1 MSPRH
6 KIPLR
11 ALFLVVSIIMLISL
25 IVIGSTAAFNAIIS
39 LSTLAL
45 YVSYIIPIILLLI
58 KRFRNQPVEW
68 GPWSLGR
75 WGLPINLFA
84 VGYAIFI
91 IIFLPFPPMLPVTW
105 LNMNYSGPIMGLVL
119 IFALVDWF
127 TFGKRRWR
135 GPTVKVMSNE
145 D

>member
-1 MSPRH
+1 M
-6 KIPLR
+6 
-11 ALFLVVSIIMLISL
+11 VMVISL

-45 YVSYIIPIILLLI
+45 YVSYIIPIVLLII
-58 KRFRNQPVEW
+58 KRFRKEPVQW
-68 GPWSLGR
+68 GPWRLGR
-75 WGLPINLFA
+75 WGLAINIFA

-91 IIFLPFPPMLPVTW
+91 IIFLPFPPILPVTW
-105 LNMNYSGPIMGLVL
+105 SNMNYSGLIFGLVL

-127 TFGKRRWR
+127 TFGRKRWH
-135 GPTVKVMSNE
+135 GPTVKFLGTE